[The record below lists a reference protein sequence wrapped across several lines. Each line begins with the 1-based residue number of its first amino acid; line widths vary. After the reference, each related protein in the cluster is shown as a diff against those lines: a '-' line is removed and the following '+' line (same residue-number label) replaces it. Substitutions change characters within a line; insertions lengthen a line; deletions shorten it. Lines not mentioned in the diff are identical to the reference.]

1 MSQNSPIRVII
12 ADDQPMV
19 RAGFEAL
26 LAAQADIDVVA
37 TAADGREAIDAA
49 LKNRPDIILM
59 DIRMPNLDGLA
70 AMEEIFRAGLDPAPR
85 IIILTTFDADDYVF
99 TALKGGASG
108 FLLKDAEVEELV
120 NAVRKVYRGGAL
132 LSPSITRKVIEDFGA
147 LTRSQRR
154 TDPALTK
161 AIAALTDREREVAK
175 LVAKGLSNAEV
186 GSTMFLAEPT
196 VKTHVSHILQKLC
209 LRDRTQIVVA
219 AYESGLVEIGED

>member
-120 NAVRKVYRGGAL
+120 DAVRKVYRGGAL

-147 LTRSQRR
+147 LSRSQRR

-161 AIAALTDREREVAK
+161 AIAA
-175 LVAKGLSNAEV
+175 
-186 GSTMFLAEPT
+186 
-196 VKTHVSHILQKLC
+196 
-209 LRDRTQIVVA
+209 
-219 AYESGLVEIGED
+219 

>member
-37 TAADGREAIDAA
+37 TASDGREAIDAA

-120 NAVRKVYRGGAL
+120 DAVRKVYRGGAL
-132 LSPSITRKVIEDFGA
+132 LAPSITRKVIEDFGA

-186 GSTMFLAEPT
+186 GAPRVVAEPT
-196 VKTHVSHILQKLC
+196 EKTQSRIKN
-209 LRDRTQIVVA
+209 
-219 AYESGLVEIGED
+219 

>member
-1 MSQNSPIRVII
+1 M
-12 ADDQPMV
+12 
-19 RAGFEAL
+19 
-26 LAAQADIDVVA
+26 
-37 TAADGREAIDAA
+37 
-49 LKNRPDIILM
+49 
-59 DIRMPNLDGLA
+59 
-70 AMEEIFRAGLDPAPR
+70 
-85 IIILTTFDADDYVF
+85 F

-120 NAVRKVYRGGAL
+120 DAVRKVYRGGAL

-147 LTRSQRR
+147 LSRSQRR

-175 LVAKGLSNAEV
+175 LIAKGFSNAEV